1 MIGMKQKNKI
11 WIAVFLIPTLV
22 MFMLVYLG
30 PMVLALVSSFTKW
43 DGMQS
48 MRFIGLDNYVKIFQD
63 PVFHA
68 SLWHTLFWA
77 FLAVAVHVPFGV
89 LVALVLKRKRK
100 GWRFTR
106 SVFMLPNI
114 ISRSALALM
123 FVFIY
128 KPDVGILNM
137 LLKNV
142 GLERFTRNWLVD
154 SNTALLSVTNIW
166 LWYAAVITL
175 IVLSELSSISSEIE
189 EAARIDGATARQVD
203 WYIYLPLLRRA
214 VGTGAIVA
222 VTSVFKE
229 FESIY
234 MTTNGGPGDSSMTLS
249 VMMVN
254 KIIQSN
260 QYGYAN
266 TLGILLLVLGIIVML
281 FCNKLFRMDSAD

>member
-1 MIGMKQKNKI
+1 MKQKNKI

-48 MRFIGLDNYVKIFQD
+48 MRFIGLNNYVKIFKD

-154 SNTALLSVTNIW
+154 PNTALLSVTNIW

-234 MTTNGGPGDSSMTLS
+234 MTTNGGPGNSSMTIS

-254 KIIQSN
+254 KIVQSN

>member
-1 MIGMKQKNKI
+1 MT
-11 WIAVFLIPTLV
+11 PTLV
-22 MFMLVYLG
+22 MFALVYLG
-30 PMVLALVSSFTKW
+30 PMILALVSSFTKW

-48 MRFIGLDNYVKIFQD
+48 MRFIGLENYVKIFRD
-63 PVFHA
+63 SVFHA

-89 LVALVLKRKRK
+89 LVALVLKRKRR

-128 KPDVGILNM
+128 KPDMGILNM
-137 LLKNV
+137 LLKSV
-142 GLERFTRNWLVD
+142 GLEYLTRNWLVD
-154 SNTALLSVTNIW
+154 SQTAFLSVTNIW

-175 IVLSELSSISSEIE
+175 IVLAELSSISSEIE
-189 EAARIDGATARQVD
+189 DAARIDGATAKQVD
-203 WYIYLPLLRRA
+203 WYIYIPLLRRA
-214 VGTGAIVA
+214 IGTGAIVA

-234 MTTNGGPGDSSMTLS
+234 MTTNGGPGDSSMTIS

-266 TLGILLLVLGIIVML
+266 TLGILLLVLGIVVML
-281 FCNKLFRMDSAD
+281 LCNKLFRMDSAD

>member
-48 MRFIGLDNYVKIFQD
+48 MRFIGLDNYVKIFRD

-234 MTTNGGPGDSSMTLS
+234 MTTNGGPGDSSMTIS

>member
-1 MIGMKQKNKI
+1 M
-11 WIAVFLIPTLV
+11 APTLV
-22 MFMLVYLG
+22 MFALVYLG
-30 PMVLALVSSFTKW
+30 PMILALVSSFTKW

-48 MRFIGLDNYVKIFQD
+48 MRFIGLENYVKIFRD
-63 PVFHA
+63 SVFHA

-89 LVALVLKRKRK
+89 LVALVLKRKRR

-128 KPDVGILNM
+128 KPDMGILNM
-137 LLKNV
+137 LLKSV
-142 GLERFTRNWLVD
+142 GLEHLTRNWLVY
-154 SNTALLSVTNIW
+154 SQTAFLSVTNIW

-175 IVLSELSSISSEIE
+175 IVLAELSSISSEIE
-189 EAARIDGATARQVD
+189 DAARIDGATAKQVD

-214 VGTGAIVA
+214 IGTGAIVA

-234 MTTNGGPGDSSMTLS
+234 MTTNGGPGDSSMTIS

-266 TLGILLLVLGIIVML
+266 TLGILLLVLGIVVML
-281 FCNKLFRMDSAD
+281 LCNKLFRMDSAD

>member
-114 ISRSALALM
+114 TSRSALALM

-234 MTTNGGPGDSSMTLS
+234 MTTNGGPGDSSMTIS

>member
-1 MIGMKQKNKI
+1 MKEKNRA
-11 WIAVFLIPTLV
+11 WIALFLAPALL
-22 MFMLVYLG
+22 MFCLVYLG

-43 DGMQS
+43 DGMQR
-48 MRFIGLDNYVKIFQD
+48 MRFIGIENYATIFRD

-68 SLWHTLFWA
+68 SLLHTMVWA
-77 FLAVAVHVPFGV
+77 LLAVFVHVPFGV
-89 LVALVLKRKRK
+89 LVALVLKRRRK

-123 FVFIY
+123 FVFIF
-128 KPDVGILNM
+128 KPDVGILNG
-137 LLKNV
+137 LLEGI
-142 GLERFTRNWLVD
+142 GLGHLARNWLMD
-154 SNTALLSVTNIW
+154 PKTSFLSITNIW

-175 IVLSELSSISSEIE
+175 IVLAELSSISEEIE
-189 EAARIDGATARQVD
+189 DAARIDGATERQID
-203 WYIYLPLLRRA
+203 FQIYLPLLRRA
-214 VGTGAIVA
+214 IGTGAIVA
-222 VTSVFKE
+222 VTAVFKE

-234 MTTNGGPGDSSMTLS
+234 MTTNGGPGDSSMTIS

-266 TLGILLLVLGIIVML
+266 TLGILLLVIGIVVML
-281 FCNKLFRMDSAD
+281 ICNKLFRMDKAD

>member
-1 MIGMKQKNKI
+1 MKQKNKV
-11 WIAVFLIPTLV
+11 WIVIFLVPTLV
-22 MFMLVYLG
+22 MFGLVYLG

-48 MRFIGLDNYVKIFQD
+48 MRFIGLDNYVNIFGD
-63 PVFHA
+63 SLFHA
-68 SLWHTLFWA
+68 SLWHTLIWA
-77 FLAVAVHVPFGV
+77 LLAIAVHVPFGV

-137 LLKNV
+137 FFKSI
-142 GLERFTRNWLVD
+142 GLEHFTKNWLVD
-154 SNTALLSVTNIW
+154 SNTAFLSVTNIW

-175 IVLSELSSISSEIE
+175 IVLAELSSISSEIE
-189 EAARIDGATARQVD
+189 DAARIDGATARQVD

-214 VGTGAIVA
+214 IGTGAIVA

-234 MTTNGGPGDSSMTLS
+234 MTTNGGPGDSSMTIS

-266 TLGILLLVLGIIVML
+266 ALGILLLILGIIVML
-281 FCNKLFRMDSAD
+281 FCNKLFRMDSVD

>member
-1 MIGMKQKNKI
+1 MKQKNKI
-11 WIAVFLIPTLV
+11 WIAAFLIPTLV

-234 MTTNGGPGDSSMTLS
+234 MTTNGGPGDSSMTIS

>member
-11 WIAVFLIPTLV
+11 WIAVFLVPTLV

-234 MTTNGGPGDSSMTLS
+234 MTTNGGPGDSSMTIS

>member
-1 MIGMKQKNKI
+1 MKQKNKI

-48 MRFIGLDNYVKIFQD
+48 MRFIGLDNYVKIFRD

-234 MTTNGGPGDSSMTLS
+234 MTTNGGPGDSSMTIS

>member
-1 MIGMKQKNKI
+1 MT
-11 WIAVFLIPTLV
+11 PTLV
-22 MFMLVYLG
+22 MFALVYLG
-30 PMVLALVSSFTKW
+30 PMILALVSSFTKW

-48 MRFIGLDNYVKIFQD
+48 MRFIGLENYVKIFRD
-63 PVFHA
+63 SVFHA

-89 LVALVLKRKRK
+89 LVALVLKRKRR

-128 KPDVGILNM
+128 KPDMGILNM
-137 LLKNV
+137 LLKSV
-142 GLERFTRNWLVD
+142 GLEHLTRNWLVD
-154 SNTALLSVTNIW
+154 SQTAFLSVTNIW

-175 IVLSELSSISSEIE
+175 IVLAELSSISSEIE
-189 EAARIDGATARQVD
+189 DAARIDGATAKQVD

-214 VGTGAIVA
+214 IGTGAIVA

-234 MTTNGGPGDSSMTLS
+234 MTTN
-249 VMMVN
+249 
-254 KIIQSN
+254 
-260 QYGYAN
+260 
-266 TLGILLLVLGIIVML
+266 
-281 FCNKLFRMDSAD
+281 

>member
-1 MIGMKQKNKI
+1 MKQKNKI
-11 WIAVFLIPTLV
+11 WIAVFLVPTLV

-234 MTTNGGPGDSSMTLS
+234 MTTNGGPGDSSMTIS

>member
-1 MIGMKQKNKI
+1 MKEKNRA
-11 WIAVFLIPTLV
+11 WIALFLAPALL
-22 MFMLVYLG
+22 MFCLVYLG

-43 DGMQS
+43 DGMQR
-48 MRFIGLDNYVKIFQD
+48 MRFIGIENYETIFRD

-68 SLWHTLFWA
+68 SLLHTMVWA
-77 FLAVAVHVPFGV
+77 LLAVFVHVPFGV
-89 LVALVLKRKRK
+89 LVALVLKRRRK

-123 FVFIY
+123 FVFIF
-128 KPDVGILNM
+128 KPDVGILNG
-137 LLKNV
+137 LLEGI
-142 GLERFTRNWLVD
+142 GLGHLARNWLMD
-154 SNTALLSVTNIW
+154 PKTSFLSITNIW

-175 IVLSELSSISSEIE
+175 IVLAELSSISEEIE
-189 EAARIDGATARQVD
+189 DAARIDGATERQID
-203 WYIYLPLLRRA
+203 FQIYLPLLRRA
-214 VGTGAIVA
+214 IGTGAIVA
-222 VTSVFKE
+222 VTAVFKE

-234 MTTNGGPGDSSMTLS
+234 MTTNGGPGDSSMTIS

-266 TLGILLLVLGIIVML
+266 TLGILLLVIGIVVML
-281 FCNKLFRMDSAD
+281 ICNKLFRMDKAD

>member
-175 IVLSELSSISSEIE
+175 IVLAELSSISSEIE

-203 WYIYLPLLRRA
+203 WYIHLPLLRRA

-234 MTTNGGPGDSSMTLS
+234 MTTNGGPGDSSMTIS

>member
-1 MIGMKQKNKI
+1 MKEKNRA
-11 WIAVFLIPTLV
+11 WIALFLAPALL
-22 MFMLVYLG
+22 MFCLVYLG

-43 DGMQS
+43 DGMQR
-48 MRFIGLDNYVKIFQD
+48 MRFIGIENYETIFRD

-68 SLWHTLFWA
+68 SLLHTMVWA
-77 FLAVAVHVPFGV
+77 LLAVFVHVPFGV
-89 LVALVLKRKRK
+89 LVALVLKRRRK

-123 FVFIY
+123 FVFIF
-128 KPDVGILNM
+128 KPDVGILNG
-137 LLKNV
+137 LLEGI
-142 GLERFTRNWLVD
+142 GLGHLARNWLMD
-154 SNTALLSVTNIW
+154 PKTSFLSITNIW

-175 IVLSELSSISSEIE
+175 IVLAELSSISEEIE
-189 EAARIDGATARQVD
+189 DAARIDGATERQID
-203 WYIYLPLLRRA
+203 FQIYLPLLRRA
-214 VGTGAIVA
+214 IGTGAIVA
-222 VTSVFKE
+222 VTAVFKE

-234 MTTNGGPGDSSMTLS
+234 MATNGGPGDSSMTIS

-266 TLGILLLVLGIIVML
+266 TLGILLLVIGIVVML
-281 FCNKLFRMDSAD
+281 ICNKLFRMDKAD

>member
-48 MRFIGLDNYVKIFQD
+48 MRFIGLDNYVKIFKD

-234 MTTNGGPGDSSMTLS
+234 MTTNGGPGDSSMTIS

>member
-1 MIGMKQKNKI
+1 M
-11 WIAVFLIPTLV
+11 APTLV
-22 MFMLVYLG
+22 MFALVYLG
-30 PMVLALVSSFTKW
+30 PMILALVSSFTKW

-48 MRFIGLDNYVKIFQD
+48 MRFIGLENYVKIFRD
-63 PVFHA
+63 SVFHA

-89 LVALVLKRKRK
+89 LVALVLKRKRR

-128 KPDVGILNM
+128 KPDMGILNM
-137 LLKNV
+137 LLKSV
-142 GLERFTRNWLVD
+142 GLEHLTRNWLVD
-154 SNTALLSVTNIW
+154 SQTAFLSVTNIW

-175 IVLSELSSISSEIE
+175 IVLAELSSISSEIE
-189 EAARIDGATARQVD
+189 DAARIDGATAKQVD

-214 VGTGAIVA
+214 IGTGAIVA

-234 MTTNGGPGDSSMTLS
+234 MTTNGEIGRAH
-249 VMMVN
+249 V
-254 KIIQSN
+254 
-260 QYGYAN
+260 
-266 TLGILLLVLGIIVML
+266 
-281 FCNKLFRMDSAD
+281 

>member
-1 MIGMKQKNKI
+1 MKQKNKI

-48 MRFIGLDNYVKIFQD
+48 MRFIGLNNYVKIFKD

-154 SNTALLSVTNIW
+154 PNTALLSVTNIW

-234 MTTNGGPGDSSMTLS
+234 MTTNGGPGDSSMTIS

>member
-1 MIGMKQKNKI
+1 MKQKNKV
-11 WIAVFLIPTLV
+11 WIVIFLAPTLL
-22 MFMLVYLG
+22 MFVLVYLG

-48 MRFIGLDNYVKIFQD
+48 MRFIGLENYIQIFHD
-63 PVFHA
+63 SVFHA
-68 SLWHTLFWA
+68 SLWHTLLWA
-77 FLAVAVHVPFGV
+77 LLAVAVHVPFGV
-89 LVALVLKRKRK
+89 LVALVLKRKRR

-137 LLKNV
+137 LLKSI

-154 SNTALLSVTNIW
+154 SQTAFLSVTNIW

-175 IVLSELSSISSEIE
+175 IVLAELSSISSEIE
-189 EAARIDGATARQVD
+189 DAARIDGATARQVD
-203 WYIYLPLLRRA
+203 FYIYLPLLRRA
-214 VGTGAIVA
+214 IGTGAIVA

-234 MTTNGGPGDSSMTLS
+234 MTTNGGPGDSSMTIS

-266 TLGILLLVLGIIVML
+266 TLGILLLVLGILVML
-281 FCNKLFRMDSAD
+281 LCNKLFRMDTVD

>member
-1 MIGMKQKNKI
+1 MKEKNRA
-11 WIAVFLIPTLV
+11 WIALFLAPALL
-22 MFMLVYLG
+22 MFCLVYLG

-43 DGMQS
+43 DGMQR
-48 MRFIGLDNYVKIFQD
+48 MRFIGIENYVTIFRD

-68 SLWHTLFWA
+68 SLLHTMVWA
-77 FLAVAVHVPFGV
+77 LLAVFVHVPFGV
-89 LVALVLKRKRK
+89 LVALVLKRRRK

-123 FVFIY
+123 FVFIF
-128 KPDVGILNM
+128 KPDVGILNG
-137 LLKNV
+137 LLEGI
-142 GLERFTRNWLVD
+142 GLGHLARNWLMD
-154 SNTALLSVTNIW
+154 PKTSFLSITNIW

-175 IVLSELSSISSEIE
+175 IVLAELSSISEEIE
-189 EAARIDGATARQVD
+189 DAARIDGATERQID
-203 WYIYLPLLRRA
+203 FQIYLPLLRRA
-214 VGTGAIVA
+214 IGTGAIVA
-222 VTSVFKE
+222 VTAVFKE

-234 MTTNGGPGDSSMTLS
+234 MTTNGGPGDSSMTIS

-266 TLGILLLVLGIIVML
+266 TLGILLLVIGIVVML
-281 FCNKLFRMDSAD
+281 ICNKLFRMDKAD

>member
-1 MIGMKQKNKI
+1 
-11 WIAVFLIPTLV
+11 
-22 MFMLVYLG
+22 
-30 PMVLALVSSFTKW
+30 
-43 DGMQS
+43 
-48 MRFIGLDNYVKIFQD
+48 
-63 PVFHA
+63 
-68 SLWHTLFWA
+68 
-77 FLAVAVHVPFGV
+77 
-89 LVALVLKRKRK
+89 
-100 GWRFTR
+100 
-106 SVFMLPNI
+106 MLPNI

-175 IVLSELSSISSEIE
+175 IVLAELSSISSEIE

-203 WYIYLPLLRRA
+203 WYIHLPLLRRA

-234 MTTNGGPGDSSMTLS
+234 MTTNGGPGDSSMTIS

>member
-1 MIGMKQKNKI
+1 MRQKNKV
-11 WIAVFLIPTLV
+11 WIIIFLVPTLV
-22 MFMLVYLG
+22 MFALVYLG
-30 PMVLALVSSFTKW
+30 PLVLAFVSSFTKW

-48 MRFIGLDNYVKIFQD
+48 MRFIGLDNYVNIFGD
-63 PVFHA
+63 SLFHA

-77 FLAVAVHVPFGV
+77 LLAIAVHVPFGV

-137 LLKNV
+137 FLKSI

-154 SNTALLSVTNIW
+154 SKTAFLSVTNIW
-166 LWYAAVITL
+166 VWYAAVITL
-175 IVLSELSSISSEIE
+175 IVLAELSSISPEIE
-189 EAARIDGATARQVD
+189 DAARIDGATARQVD

-214 VGTGAIVA
+214 IGTGAIVA

-234 MTTNGGPGDSSMTLS
+234 MTTNGG
-249 VMMVN
+249 
-254 KIIQSN
+254 Q
-260 QYGYAN
+260 
-266 TLGILLLVLGIIVML
+266 GIP
-281 FCNKLFRMDSAD
+281 A

>member
-1 MIGMKQKNKI
+1 MKQKNKV
-11 WIAVFLIPTLV
+11 WIVIFLAPTLL
-22 MFMLVYLG
+22 MFVLVYLG

-48 MRFIGLDNYVKIFQD
+48 MRFIGLENYIQIFHD
-63 PVFHA
+63 SVFHA
-68 SLWHTLFWA
+68 SLWHTLLWA
-77 FLAVAVHVPFGV
+77 LLAVAVHVPFGV
-89 LVALVLKRKRK
+89 LVALVLKRKRR

-123 FVFIY
+123 FVLIY
-128 KPDVGILNM
+128 KTDVGILNM
-137 LLKNV
+137 LLKSI

-154 SNTALLSVTNIW
+154 SQTAFLSVTNIW
-166 LWYAAVITL
+166 LWYAAVVTL
-175 IVLSELSSISSEIE
+175 IVLAELSSISSEIE
-189 EAARIDGATARQVD
+189 DAARIDGATARQVD
-203 WYIYLPLLRRA
+203 FYIYLPLLRRA
-214 VGTGAIVA
+214 IGTGAIVA

-234 MTTNGGPGDSSMTLS
+234 MTTNGGPGDSSMTIS

-266 TLGILLLVLGIIVML
+266 TLGILLLVLGILVML
-281 FCNKLFRMDSAD
+281 LCNKLFRMDSVD

>member
-1 MIGMKQKNKI
+1 MKQKNKI

-89 LVALVLKRKRK
+89 LVALVLKRKRR
-100 GWRFTR
+100 GWRFAR

-234 MTTNGGPGDSSMTLS
+234 MTTNGGPGDSSMTIS